1 MQNNFYA
8 LFLLLSVFI
17 SAVSQILLKKSAL
30 ETHISVIYEYVN
42 AKVIIAYLLFFTAVF
57 IDLFAL
63 RYVSVSLVPVIETTS
78 YVFVIAM
85 SKIVF
90 KEKITPLQLVGM
102 GLIIVGIVIFI
113 GV

>member
-17 SAVSQILLKKSAL
+17 SSISQILLKQSAL
-30 ETHISVIYEYVN
+30 ETHRSAIYEYLNV
-42 AKVIIAYLLFFTAVF
+42 KVILAYILFFSAVF

-63 RYVSVSLVPVIETTS
+63 KYVSISLIPIIETSS
-78 YVFVIAM
+78 YIFVIAM

-90 KEKITPLQLVGM
+90 KEKISSLQIFGM
-102 GLIIVGIVIFI
+102 GLIILGIIIFI

>member
-1 MQNNFYA
+1 MQNNFYV

-30 ETHISVIYEYVN
+30 ETHRAVIYEYLN
-42 AKVIIAYLLFFTAVF
+42 AKVIIAYMLFFTAVF

-63 RYVSVSLVPVIETTS
+63 RYVSISFVPVIETSS

-90 KEKITPLQLVGM
+90 KEKISPLQISGM
-102 GLIIVGIVIFI
+102 GLIIFGILIFI